1 MSGSI
6 DLHQQ
11 SLGLVN
17 FDAPKQINFILL
29 HIFDTSKFDLFTQ
42 NWENIEAMNAS
53 YRCSC
58 LCMNLRGH
66 GTCRGLVGYSHM

>member
-17 FDAPKQINFILL
+17 FEAPKQINFILL
-29 HIFDTSKFDLFTQ
+29 HMFDTLKFDLFIH
-42 NWENIEAMNAS
+42 NWENIVTMNAIC
-53 YRCSC
+53 RCSC
-58 LCMNLRGH
+58 MCMDLRGH
-66 GTCRGLVGYSHM
+66 GTCRGLAGYSYR